1 MESNAAEMARR
12 LVRAFGNP
20 GAIADLLTED
30 IEWWITPTVGVLG
43 SPTVGRQAVLAAM
56 RVIFGELYG
65 DVSVTVHHAIG
76 EGDLG
81 AVRITLDAEAK
92 VAGGRPVQ
100 NEYSVWIRR
109 RGALI
114 DRVWE
119 YLDVAWAT
127 AQLQRD

>member
-1 MESNAAEMARR
+1 METTAADLARR
-12 LVRAFGNP
+12 LVSAFGNP
-20 GAIADLLTED
+20 EGIAELLTED
-30 IEWWITPTVGVLG
+30 VEWWITPTVGVLG
-43 SPTVGRQAVLAAM
+43 SPTVGRQAVLASM

-76 EGDLG
+76 DGDIG
-81 AVRITLDAEAK
+81 AVRITLDAEATA
-92 VAGGRPVQ
+92 AGGRPYQ
-100 NEYSVWIRR
+100 NEYSLWVRR

-127 AQLQRD
+127 AQLRRD